1 MRHPVLRCKLSS
13 VYSWLFLLV
22 ICGLVAVLAD
32 IPCAVILATPISIA
46 LVVVQSVS
54 L

>member
-1 MRHPVLRCKLSS
+1 MRHPVRCKLSS
-13 VYSWLFLLV
+13 VYSWLLLLA
-22 ICGLVAVLAD
+22 ICAVLVVVVD
-32 IPCAVILATPISIA
+32 VPCAVILATPISIA